1 MKSDG
6 YEQHEFTVDPNNGH
20 KFLWRFCEKEFKDI
34 NLLNIS
40 EGKINSASTNYTL
53 MNGIY
58 HMIEGGEDVN
68 FSWAVD
74 VKTAFVIS
82 VKGYYFSGFE
92 WIAIINERRKFLSK
106 DLLEEFLWHI
116 KMVCDRLAWSLGVG
130 FYPLYLQ
137 VFANRIHGSC
147 EKRLLAR
154 DLLQQGK
161 LAWFEDLE
169 ST

>member
-40 EGKINSASTNYTL
+40 EGKINSASTNYAL

-58 HMIEGGEDVN
+58 HMIECGEDVG

-74 VKTAFVIS
+74 VKTAFAISVIS
-82 VKGYYFSGFE
+82 G
-92 WIAIINERRKFLSK
+92 ITLADLNE
-106 DLLEEFLWHI
+106 
-116 KMVCDRLAWSLGVG
+116 
-130 FYPLYLQ
+130 
-137 VFANRIHGSC
+137 
-147 EKRLLAR
+147 
-154 DLLQQGK
+154 
-161 LAWFEDLE
+161 
-169 ST
+169 